1 MIFCVSKS
9 KSKTGGTV
17 VCVAQSI
24 NQNRKGA
31 VPVYLGAPNIHDFAP
46 STDSFIDL
54 RHFQTVEALGAH
66 LRFGKRA
73 LTFPRESPVSGPKDL
88 FCLRAGAENVNGNS
102 EKKVLSTSTI

>member
-73 LTFPRESPVSGPKDL
+73 LTFTE
-88 FCLRAGAENVNGNS
+88 RALYQVQKTCSACVQEQ
-102 EKKVLSTSTI
+102 KM